1 MGLAFLLLSFGLTD
15 LTAQDE
21 ATPLQNPPPFGYT
34 SIAQV
39 DQQMQGFGAR
49 ELAHTTAG
57 RSLWLATFGAR
68 DQPGRPAVLVVA
80 NLDGDRPVGTET
92 ALRLC
97 EHLQAGSP
105 LLDVVTVHVIALG
118 NPDGAAH
125 ALAGAGLGRGVSID
139 DDHDGRVDED
149 GPEDI
154 DGDGRV
160 LQMMVSDPGGEWLA
174 DGDPLRFYE
183 ADRDKGEYG
192 NMRLEVEG
200 RDNDGDRVQAE
211 DGAGGV
217 VLEANFPHRW
227 QEHQARSGAFQLSE
241 PESRAIADFVLA
253 KQHLALVIVLG
264 AEDNLA
270 TAPSGK
276 SSSDK
281 NSTEPREEDVYLLK
295 VLGERLYD
303 GLEVKPRGADHGK
316 GNFADWVYF
325 QVGIPVLESA
335 VWSPPMIARAD
346 LDHEDEADDGADT
359 GDGDG
364 DDDDESESPS
374 TRSETEQDKIRNWA
388 DQTLTEGF
396 IPWKV
401 LPGTPMADIAD
412 GAAEVFVGGW
422 LPLVEHNP
430 PSGELESIGT
440 RWIEFIDT
448 LAPDFATLQLAEPL
462 RIKDLGSGLLDV
474 EATVV
479 NPNLLPTMSRMGEVT
494 RRHVP
499 VRAILELPTG
509 GEILSGQRMQ
519 ALPRLQGLGGSSTLH
534 WLIRLP
540 EGKNASI
547 RLMSRTS
554 GELSI
559 TIPGAGS

>member
-1 MGLAFLLLSFGLTD
+1 MGLALLLLSFGLTD
-15 LTAQDE
+15 LAAQDD
-21 ATPLQNPPPFGYT
+21 AAPLQNPPPFGYS
-34 SIAQV
+34 SIAQI
-39 DQQMQGFGAR
+39 DQAMQNYGAR
-49 ELAHTTAG
+49 ELSRTDEG
-57 RSLWLATFGAR
+57 RALWLATFGAS

-105 LLDVVTVHVIALG
+105 LLEVATVHVIALG
-118 NPDGAAH
+118 NPDAAAH
-125 ALAGAGLGRGVSID
+125 ALAGVGPSRGVSID

-154 DGDGRV
+154 NGDGRI

-174 DGDPLRFYE
+174 DGDPMRFYQ
-183 ADRDKGEYG
+183 ADRDQGEYG
-192 NMRLEVEG
+192 NMRLEAEG

-227 QEHQARSGAFQLSE
+227 KEHQTRSGAFQLSE

-281 NSTEPREEDVYLLK
+281 NSTDPREEDVYLFK

-303 GLEVKPRGADHGK
+303 GLEVKPRGADHGN

-346 LDHEDEADDGADT
+346 LDR
-359 GDGDG
+359 
-364 DDDDESESPS
+364 DESAADSAESEPAS

-396 IPWKV
+396 IPWTA
-401 LPGTPMADIAD
+401 LPGTPMADVAD
-412 GAAEVFVGGW
+412 GAAEVFIGGW

-430 PSGELESIGT
+430 PSSELEAIGE

-448 LAPDFATLQLAEPL
+448 LATDFATLQLAEPL
-462 RIKDLGSGLLDV
+462 RIKDLGSGLLDI

-479 NPNLLPTMSRMGEVT
+479 NPNLLPSMSRMAEVT

-499 VRAILELPTG
+499 VRAILELPAG

-519 ALPRLQGLGGSSTLH
+519 ALPRLQGLGGSATLH

-540 EGKNASI
+540 EGQSASI